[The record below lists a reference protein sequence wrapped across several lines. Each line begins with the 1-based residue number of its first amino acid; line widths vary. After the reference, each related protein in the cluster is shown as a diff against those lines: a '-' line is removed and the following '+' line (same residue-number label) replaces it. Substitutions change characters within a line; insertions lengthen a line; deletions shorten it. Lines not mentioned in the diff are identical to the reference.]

1 MEAIKSVEYEV
12 DKVLRL
18 FLTCRDNCNN
28 KIDQLI
34 ETVEKAKQEIM
45 KSTERRYPTERLSGI
60 PDTETISLTNEFI
73 SHTNNRKSSRP

>member
-18 FLTCRDNCNN
+18 FSTCRDNCNI

-34 ETVEKAKQEIM
+34 ETVEKAKQEII
-45 KSTERRYPTERLSGI
+45 KSTERKYPIQRLR
-60 PDTETISLTNEFI
+60 EIS
-73 SHTNNRKSSRP
+73 